1 MPIQL
6 NDLSGIEGRLEFS
19 GLNSEARDRSP
30 NSDTSTN
37 LINHLSTL
45 TRIFPEAKFCRR
57 VAQQFLPG
65 FWTARFFCAGWVV
78 SVAQLSVEIDSR
90 SRGCAKVGSVVGFPL
105 LMPRVC

>member
-1 MPIQL
+1 MSIQL

-19 GLNSEARDRSP
+19 GLNSEARDRSA

-65 FWTARFFCAGWVV
+65 ISIALLKRFVHIDET
-78 SVAQLSVEIDSR
+78 SV
-90 SRGCAKVGSVVGFPL
+90 C
-105 LMPRVC
+105 